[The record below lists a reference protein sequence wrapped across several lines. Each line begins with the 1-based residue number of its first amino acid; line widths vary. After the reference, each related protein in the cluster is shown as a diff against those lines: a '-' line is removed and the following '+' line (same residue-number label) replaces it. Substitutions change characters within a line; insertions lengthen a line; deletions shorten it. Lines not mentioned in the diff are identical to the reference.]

1 MKGSVGGGGDGSEGR
16 AWEDCLHKV
25 LVLVQ
30 HSPSFLYISFQ
41 KSLCK
46 VSTYQL
52 LFIANLFVY

>member
-1 MKGSVGGGGDGSEGR
+1 MGGGGDGSEGR

-52 LFIANLFVY
+52 LCIANLFVY